1 MKEKTTEKA
10 QTPAWMETEEFK
22 TYDRNLR
29 ANQERWFQKKITQLK
44 TEAEAKEQRSAAF
57 KANLAKVV
65 RNPEF
70 ITQLKDEDM
79 EMARDVYDTLG
90 KDFFESSKK
99 EVQLEFPPLNLDREQ
114 IIREYQAKQAQ
125 EARQQHIAG
134 LFEKFNSEVEWDNED
149 EKAAFEKKA
158 NDLLV
163 GAKDEQIDAL
173 FWYACS
179 ERKKDHLV
187 DSVVN
192 NQMWH
197 PGGQWAPATQ
207 QGISEETIKAFDAL

>member
-10 QTPAWMETEEFK
+10 QTPAWMESEEFK
-22 TYDRNLR
+22 AYDRNLR
-29 ANQERWFQKKITQLK
+29 ANQERGFQKKITQLK
-44 TEAEAKEQRSAAF
+44 TEAEAKEQRASSF

-114 IIREYQAKQAQ
+114 IIREYQNQQAQ

-158 NDLLV
+158 NDLLA

-173 FWYACS
+173 F
-179 ERKKDHLV
+179 
-187 DSVVN
+187 
-192 NQMWH
+192 
-197 PGGQWAPATQ
+197 
-207 QGISEETIKAFDAL
+207 

>member
-1 MKEKTTEKA
+1 MKEKTTEKT
-10 QTPAWMETEEFK
+10 QNPAWMESEEFK
-22 TYDRNLR
+22 AYDRNLR

-44 TEAEAKEQRSAAF
+44 TEAEAKEQRASQF
-57 KANLAKVV
+57 RANLAKVA

-70 ITQLKDEDM
+70 INQLKDEDM
-79 EMARDVYDTLG
+79 EMARDVFDTLG

-99 EVQLEFPPLNLDREQ
+99 EVQVEFPPLNLDREQ
-114 IIREYQAKQAQ
+114 IIREYQTKQAQ
-125 EARQQHIAG
+125 EARQQHINS
-134 LFEKFNSEVEWDNED
+134 LFEKFNSEVEWDSED

-163 GAKDEQIDAL
+163 GAKDDQIDAL

-179 ERKKDHLV
+179 EFKKDHLV
-187 DSVVN
+187 DSVIN

-197 PGGQWAPATQ
+197 PSNQWAPSQ
-207 QGISEETIKAFDAL
+207 QNGISEETIKAFDAL

>member
-10 QTPAWMETEEFK
+10 QTPAWMESEEFK
-22 TYDRNLR
+22 AYDKNLR

-70 ITQLKDEDM
+70 ITQLKDEDV

-114 IIREYQAKQAQ
+114 IIREYQNQQNQ
-125 EARQQHIAG
+125 EVRQQHIAG
-134 LFEKFNSEVEWDNED
+134 LFEEFNSKVEWDNED
-149 EKAAFEKKA
+149 EKAAFEKMA
-158 NDLLV
+158 NWLLE
-163 GAKDEQIDAL
+163 GAKDDQIDDL
-173 FWYACS
+173 FGYACS
-179 ERKKDHLV
+179 KRTKEHLV

-207 QGISEETIKAFDAL
+207 QGLSEETIRAFDAL

>member
-1 MKEKTTEKA
+1 MKEKTAEKT

-22 TYDRNLR
+22 AYDKNLR
-29 ANQERWFQKKITQLK
+29 ANQERGFQKKITQLK

-173 FWYACS
+173 F
-179 ERKKDHLV
+179 
-187 DSVVN
+187 
-192 NQMWH
+192 
-197 PGGQWAPATQ
+197 
-207 QGISEETIKAFDAL
+207 

>member
-1 MKEKTTEKA
+1 MKVKTTEKN
-10 QTPAWMETEEFK
+10 QTPAWMESEEFK
-22 TYDRNLR
+22 AYDRNLR

-44 TEAEAKEQRSAAF
+44 TEAEAKEQRASQF
-57 KANLAKVV
+57 RANLAKVA

-70 ITQLKDEDM
+70 INQLKDEDM
-79 EMARDVYDTLG
+79 EMARDVFDTLG

-99 EVQLEFPPLNLDREQ
+99 EVQVEFPPLNLDREQ
-114 IIREYQAKQAQ
+114 IIREYQTQQAQ
-125 EARQQHIAG
+125 EARQQHIDS
-134 LFEKFNSEVEWDNED
+134 LFQDFYSKFEMDNED

-197 PGGQWAPATQ
+197 PGGQWAPTTPSW
-207 QGISEETIKAFDAL
+207 ISEETIKAFDAL

>member
-1 MKEKTTEKA
+1 
-10 QTPAWMETEEFK
+10 ME
-22 TYDRNLR
+22 L
-29 ANQERWFQKKITQLK
+29 
-44 TEAEAKEQRSAAF
+44 
-57 KANLAKVV
+57 
-65 RNPEF
+65 
-70 ITQLKDEDM
+70 
-79 EMARDVYDTLG
+79 ARDVFDTLG

-173 FWYACS
+173 F
-179 ERKKDHLV
+179 
-187 DSVVN
+187 
-192 NQMWH
+192 
-197 PGGQWAPATQ
+197 
-207 QGISEETIKAFDAL
+207 

>member
-1 MKEKTTEKA
+1 MKEKTTEKT
-10 QTPAWMETEEFK
+10 QNPDWMESEEFK
-22 TYDRNLR
+22 AYDRNLR

-44 TEAEAKEQRSAAF
+44 TEAEAKEQRASQF
-57 KANLAKVV
+57 RANLAKVA

-70 ITQLKDEDM
+70 INQLKDEDV
-79 EMARDVYDTLG
+79 EMARDVFDTLG

-99 EVQLEFPPLNLDREQ
+99 EVQVEFPPLNLDREQ
-114 IIREYQAKQAQ
+114 IIREYQSKQAQ
-125 EARQQHIAG
+125 EQRQQHINS
-134 LFEKFNSEVEWDNED
+134 LFEKFNSEVEWDSED

-158 NDLLV
+158 NDLLA
-163 GAKDEQIDAL
+163 GAKDDQIDAL

-179 ERKKDHLV
+179 EFKKDHLV

-197 PGGQWAPATQ
+197 TGGQWATTTNG
-207 QGISEETIKAFDAL
+207 GISEETIRAFDAL

>member
-1 MKEKTTEKA
+1 MKEKTTEKT

-29 ANQERWFQKKITQLK
+29 ANQERGFQKKITQLK

-158 NDLLV
+158 NDLLA

-173 FWYACS
+173 F
-179 ERKKDHLV
+179 
-187 DSVVN
+187 
-192 NQMWH
+192 
-197 PGGQWAPATQ
+197 
-207 QGISEETIKAFDAL
+207 

>member
-1 MKEKTTEKA
+1 MKEKTTEKT
-10 QTPAWMETEEFK
+10 QTPAWMESEEFK

-70 ITQLKDEDM
+70 ITQLKDEDV

-114 IIREYQAKQAQ
+114 IIREYQAKQDQ
-125 EARQQHIAG
+125 KEKI
-134 LFEKFNSEVEWDNED
+134 EKFNSEVEWDNED

-158 NDLLV
+158 NDLLA

-197 PGGQWAPATQ
+197 PGGQWAPAAQ

>member
-22 TYDRNLR
+22 AYDRNLR
-29 ANQERWFQKKITQLK
+29 ANQERGFQKKITQLK
-44 TEAEAKEQRSAAF
+44 TEAEAKEQRASSF

-90 KDFFESSKK
+90 KDFFEASKK

-158 NDLLV
+158 NDLLA

-173 FWYACS
+173 F
-179 ERKKDHLV
+179 
-187 DSVVN
+187 
-192 NQMWH
+192 
-197 PGGQWAPATQ
+197 
-207 QGISEETIKAFDAL
+207 